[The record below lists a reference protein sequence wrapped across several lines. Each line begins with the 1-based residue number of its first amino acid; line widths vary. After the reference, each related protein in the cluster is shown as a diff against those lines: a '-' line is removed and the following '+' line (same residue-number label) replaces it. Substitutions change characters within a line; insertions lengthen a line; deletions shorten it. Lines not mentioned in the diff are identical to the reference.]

1 MSTALALSRRFPL
14 LAATV
19 LVGVI
24 GLLLWAVGLSV
35 AVQWLFS
42 GFGLTVVA
50 VEGVAMVRRMRAGTV
65 GLDVLAIL
73 AIIATILVGEYVATL
88 IIVLMLA
95 GGAALE
101 EYADGRA
108 QRELKT
114 LLERAPQIAHRLP
127 AGSDEAED
135 VPATLVRVG
144 DVLLVRPAEIVP
156 VDADLV
162 SASAAFDESA
172 LTGES
177 LPVER
182 RAGDP
187 VLSGSINGQGAA
199 VVRATAVAAD
209 SQYQQIVALVA
220 EASASKAPVVRLA
233 DRYAVPFTAVALIIA
248 GAAWYV
254 SGDPVRFAEVL
265 VVATPCPLLL
275 AAPVAFLG
283 GMSRAARNGI
293 IVKGG
298 GVLEKLARARTVVF
312 DKTGTLTYGRPAI
325 DRIRPEHG
333 FAADE
338 LLTLA
343 ASAEQYSSHV
353 LAASILA
360 AADDRGFDLLTAD
373 TATEVPAHGVTARF
387 GGREVIVG
395 KLAYVAE
402 HAPDTSPA
410 DLAGGELA
418 IYLAVDGVFAG
429 CIVAS
434 DTVRD
439 NAAATVAA
447 LGRLGVRESV
457 MLTGDARPAANH
469 VARLLGITRVQADC
483 LPADKVTAMLA
494 IRERPVIMV
503 GDGVNDAPV
512 LAAADVGIALGAK
525 GSTAASE
532 SADAVILLDDLSRAA
547 RAVAIGRDTTRIA
560 LQSIWL
566 GIALSVGPDDRCRV
580 RPDPRHRRCAAAGGR
595 RPGDHPQCP
604 ARHRR
609 PPRRAGPR
617 RGRPGARGHRSA
629 AHPLSGSTRSR
640 YRRPRQ
646 ASAAAAVRLRD
657 PSATWRRRTRRS
669 PGQPARR

>member
-1 MSTALALSRRFPL
+1 MPTLRGAFHRYPVV
-14 LAATV
+14 AATI
-19 LVGVI
+19 LVGLV
-24 GLLLWAVGLSV
+24 GLLLGALGFNV

-42 GFGLTVVA
+42 CWGL
-50 VEGVAMVRRMRAGTV
+50 GVAGIEAAGMVKRMRRGAV
-65 GLDVLAIL
+65 GVDVLAIM

-88 IIVLMLA
+88 VIVLMLS

-101 EYADGRA
+101 EYAAGRA

-114 LLERAPQIAHRLP
+114 LLERAPQIAHRFP
-127 AGSDEAED
+127 EGSAEVED

-144 DVLLVRPAEIVP
+144 DLLLVRPAEIVP
-156 VDADLV
+156 VDAELV
-162 SASAAFDESA
+162 SASGAFDESS

-187 VLSGSINGQGAA
+187 VLSGSLNGQSA
-199 VVRATAVAAD
+199 VTVRATALAVD

-220 EASASKAPVVRLA
+220 DAAASKAPVVRLA
-233 DRYAVPFTAVALIIA
+233 DRYAVPFTVVALIIA
-248 GAAWYV
+248 GGAWLV

-298 GVLEKLARARTVVF
+298 GVLEQLARARTVVF
-312 DKTGTLTYGRPAI
+312 DKTGTLTHGAPSIARVV
-325 DRIRPEHG
+325 PEPPFG
-333 FAADE
+333 ADQV
-338 LLTLA
+338 LTLA

-353 LAASILA
+353 LAAAVLA
-360 AADDRGFDLLTAD
+360 AADRQNLPLLRTDSA
-373 TATEVPAHGVTARF
+373 AEVPAHGVTARF
-387 GGREVIVG
+387 DGRAVVVG
-395 KLAYVAE
+395 KLSFVAE
-402 HAPDTSPA
+402 HAHDTYPA

-418 IYLAVDGVFAG
+418 IYLAVDGRFAG
-429 CIVAS
+429 CLVAG
-434 DTVRD
+434 DQVRD
-439 NAAATVAA
+439 NARATVQA
-447 LGRLGVRESV
+447 LDRLGVHESV

-469 VARLLGITRVQADC
+469 VARLVGITRVRADC
-483 LPADKVTAMLA
+483 LPVDKVDAVRA

-512 LAAADVGIALGAK
+512 LAVADVGIAMGAK

-547 RAVAIGRDTTRIA
+547 RAVGIGRDTVRVA

-566 GIALSVGPDDRCRV
+566 GIALSLGLMVVAAFGVIPATVGAVLQEFVDLATILNALR
-580 RPDPRHRRCAAAGGR
+580 AIGGR
-595 RPGDHPQCP
+595 RD
-604 ARHRR
+604 ARARD
-609 PPRRAGPR
+609 
-617 RGRPGARGHRSA
+617 GAARV
-629 AHPLSGSTRSR
+629 P
-640 YRRPRQ
+640 
-646 ASAAAAVRLRD
+646 AAVQAV
-657 PSATWRRRTRRS
+657 PTR
-669 PGQPARR
+669 